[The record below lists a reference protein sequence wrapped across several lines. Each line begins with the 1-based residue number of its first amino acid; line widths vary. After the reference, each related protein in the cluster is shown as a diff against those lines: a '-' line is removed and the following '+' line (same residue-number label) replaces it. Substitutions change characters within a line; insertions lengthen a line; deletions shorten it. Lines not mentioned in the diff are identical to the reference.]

1 MAQDDIGQSS
11 CFLLSSWDSTVVVVA
26 PVVVVV
32 VEKREG
38 RRGEGL
44 RHCRAPRPLAR
55 HRGRRGEG
63 RDGSVV
69 IVAVVPLSLR
79 VVGGGR
85 DGTSSSS
92 SSCGGDNERR
102 G

>member
-1 MAQDDIGQSS
+1 MAQDNIGQSS
-11 CFLLSSWDSTVVVVA
+11 CFSLSSWDSTVVVVA
-26 PVVVVV
+26 LVVFVVVK
-32 VEKREG
+32 KREG

-44 RHCRAPRPLAR
+44 RHCRAPWPLAR
-55 HRGRRGEG
+55 HRGRWVEG

-79 VVGGGR
+79 VVGGGG
-85 DGTSSSS
+85 DGTLSSSL
-92 SSCGGDNERR
+92 SCEGDNEQR